1 MIAILK
7 HELQFANYYYNVYLN
22 WISDAHKG
30 LLGGIPLMLKFGTHP
45 TSKKFDLIHVK
56 IVTKIL

>member
-1 MIAILK
+1 MSVCIAYST
-7 HELQFANYYYNVYLN
+7 YYYNVYLN

-30 LLGGIPLMLKFGTHP
+30 LLRGIPLMLKFGTHP